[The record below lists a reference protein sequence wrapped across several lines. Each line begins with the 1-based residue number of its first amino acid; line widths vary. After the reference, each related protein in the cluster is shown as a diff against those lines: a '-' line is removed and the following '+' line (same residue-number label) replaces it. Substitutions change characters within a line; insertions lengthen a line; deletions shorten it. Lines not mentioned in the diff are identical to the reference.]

1 MTIKQLSIFLE
12 NRGGT
17 LIRILDILSQAHIQ
31 IIASTIADTN
41 DYGLYRILCDQPEQ
55 AYLILKEAGI
65 NVQLTD
71 VIALSVDDTPGCAA
85 QQIKVLSDAGINILY
100 LYSFL
105 WEGKGVLV
113 LRVEQH
119 DKAREI
125 ISIHKIPALTGLEF
139 KK

>member
-55 AYLILKEAGI
+55 AFLILKEAGI

-105 WEGKGVLV
+105 WEGRGVLV

-125 ISIHKIPALTGLEF
+125 IAINKIPALTGLEF

>member
-1 MTIKQLSIFLE
+1 MTIKQLSVFLE

-17 LIRILDILSQAHIQ
+17 LIRILDVLSQAHIQ
-31 IIASTIADTN
+31 IIASTIADTS

-85 QQIKVLSDAGINILY
+85 QQIKILSDAGINILY

-119 DKAREI
+119 DRAREI
-125 ISIHKIPALTGLEF
+125 ISINKIPALTDLEF